1 MKLLLWQIM
10 TKEQTMN
17 GMVKMLADLFELKIP
32 NPVVD
37 FWFIGKKGMES
48 GEAEKPA
55 DFDKYQL
62 LDEKTDADGFVWLCY
77 AKKAVNGVFARHYWH
92 K

>member
-1 MKLLLWQIM
+1 MI
-10 TKEQTMN
+10 
-17 GMVKMLADLFELKIP
+17 KMLADLFGLKIP
-32 NPVVD
+32 NPVMD

-62 LDEKTDADGFVWLCY
+62 IGEKTDQDGFVWLCY
-77 AKKAVNGVFARHYWH
+77 GKKAVAGLYSTNYWR

>member
-1 MKLLLWQIM
+1 
-10 TKEQTMN
+10 MN

-77 AKKAVNGVFARHYWH
+77 AKKAVAGCFARSYWH